1 MSITKINLS
10 IKQSVLLRLIKNGE
24 SLEDASSK
32 AGLCINLAKNYLK
45 PKIHLQYINFM
56 DYNDNRKKII
66 NIFRYNHNNKTFRTK
81 MN

>member
-32 AGLCINLAKNYLK
+32 AGLSIKLSKNYLNIK
-45 PKIHLQYINFM
+45 W
-56 DYNDNRKKII
+56 YNLFILTISK
-66 NIFRYNHNNKTFRTK
+66 
-81 MN
+81 

>member
-24 SLEDASSK
+24 SLEDDSSK

-45 PKIHLQYINFM
+45 PKNPFAIY
-56 DYNDNRKKII
+56 
-66 NIFRYNHNNKTFRTK
+66 
-81 MN
+81 

>member
-32 AGLCINLAKNYLK
+32 AGLCINLAKKLFK
-45 PKIHLQYINFM
+45 T
-56 DYNDNRKKII
+56 KKSICNILSLELAII
-66 NIFRYNHNNKTFRTK
+66 NIFRYNHNNKTFRIK

>member
-45 PKIHLQYINFM
+45 PKNPFEYI
-56 DYNDNRKKII
+56 K
-66 NIFRYNHNNKTFRTK
+66 FRISNN
-81 MN
+81 

>member
-32 AGLCINLAKNYLK
+32 AGFVLI
-45 PKIHLQYINFM
+45 LQ
-56 DYNDNRKKII
+56 KII
-66 NIFRYNHNNKTFRTK
+66 
-81 MN
+81 

>member
-10 IKQSVLLRLIKNGE
+10 IKKQSVLLRLIKNGE

-45 PKIHLQYINFM
+45 PKNPFAIY
-56 DYNDNRKKII
+56 
-66 NIFRYNHNNKTFRTK
+66 
-81 MN
+81 

>member
-32 AGLCINLAKNYLK
+32 AGLCINLVKKLFKTKNPFAIY
-45 PKIHLQYINFM
+45 
-56 DYNDNRKKII
+56 
-66 NIFRYNHNNKTFRTK
+66 
-81 MN
+81 

>member
-32 AGLCINLAKNYLK
+32 AGLCINLAKNYLN
-45 PKIHLQYINFM
+45 P
-56 DYNDNRKKII
+56 DYAIEKV
-66 NIFRYNHNNKTFRTK
+66 HS
-81 MN
+81 